1 MIPRAMHRRCPLGFP
16 LRGRR
21 VVSAAWLRMRIVMLS
36 GLATT
41 ALAAV
46 DPADPVQAAAAA
58 GPVAVAPV
66 PVGYTRAYA
75 AQIPHD
81 AVTILSAPA
90 AWDLRDWAIAAGII
104 GATAVV
110 MTQDQHIADWSQE
123 HRTST
128 TDQLA
133 HLVKPFGSYYLV
145 GILGGFGLASA
156 FSDDPRVTRTA
167 LLGTE
172 SVAFAMVG
180 YEALQLTANRPRPSQ
195 GADAGTWNGPRG
207 PRADSFPSGHATA
220 AFAVASVVAEEWQA
234 VPGVA
239 VAAYGL
245 AGLVGVSRITDNA
258 HWASDVVAGAV
269 LGWASGHAV
278 EWLHR
283 SQQLSVAPVLGSRTR
298 GVALCWR
305 F

>member
-1 MIPRAMHRRCPLGFP
+1 MIRRAMIRRARCRRTSLG
-16 LRGRR
+16 
-21 VVSAAWLRMRIVMLS
+21 SAARSRLWPVSLLAQMLLLV
-36 GLATT
+36 GLAGTPLT
-41 ALAAV
+41 A
-46 DPADPVQAAAAA
+46 ADPVLAAPAA
-58 GPVAVAPV
+58 VAPAPAPV

-75 AQIPHD
+75 ESLPHD
-81 AVTILSAPA
+81 AVAILCAPA
-90 AWDLRDWAIAAGII
+90 SWDLRDWAIAAGII

-123 HRTST
+123 HRTGT

-145 GILGGFGLASA
+145 GILGGFAVASA

-172 SVAFAMVG
+172 SVAVAMVG

-220 AFAVASVVAEEWQA
+220 AFAVATVVAEEWHA

-245 AGLVGVSRITDNA
+245 AGLVGVSRITDHA

-283 SQQLSVAPVLGSRTR
+283 TPQLSVAPMLGSRTR